1 MNRFYIKNIRRF
13 YTFVILFIISVTL
26 NVIMAGTI
34 IGLAVTSAA
43 IPTTTPESTITPT
56 VSPEQTFA
64 PISESTVMPEPTIEP
79 SFEMLTAST
88 HEQQFIK
95 LEGEFLLTA
104 YCACKKCCYE
114 WANKRPIDDSGEEIV
129 YTSTGA
135 IAKVERTV
143 AVDPEVIPYGTIL
156 LINGHYYVAE
166 DCSDNW
172 VHGNH
177 IDIYMGNHEE
187 AHQEAINFGEQYA
200 EVYIYNTLEL
210 PSSN

>member
-1 MNRFYIKNIRRF
+1 MKHYRITDKKKFIRGI
-13 YTFVILFIISVTL
+13 ILMSIIVSL
-26 NVIMAGTI
+26 LISGI
-34 IGLAVTSAA
+34 IILSQKSCDTPEIITP
-43 IPTTTPESTITPT
+43 IPTM
-56 VSPEQTFA
+56 A
-64 PISESTVMPEPTIEP
+64 PITTPEPTIEP
-79 SFEMLTAST
+79 TFEILTTST
-88 HEQQFIK
+88 HEHQFIK
-95 LEGEFLLTA
+95 LEGKFLLTA
-104 YCACKKCCYE
+104 YCACEKCCYE
-114 WANKRPIDDSGEEIV
+114 WANKRPIDDNGEEIV

-200 EVYIYNTLEL
+200 EVYIYNTSDL
-210 PSSN
+210 SD